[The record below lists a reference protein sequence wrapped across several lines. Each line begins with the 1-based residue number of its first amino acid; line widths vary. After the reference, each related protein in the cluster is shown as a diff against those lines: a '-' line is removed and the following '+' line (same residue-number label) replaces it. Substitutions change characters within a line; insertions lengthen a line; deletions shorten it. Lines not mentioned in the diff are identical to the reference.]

1 MKNKI
6 TVIVPFYNEEA
17 TIKKTINKLLSQ
29 TLPPDKIIFINS
41 NSKDKTEKII
51 KKYNNKKFEVYSL
64 RTQYPSDSKNLGV
77 QLSNT
82 ELIAFMDCDLNFP
95 KDWLEKS
102 FLLLKKK
109 ELDVVL
115 GTCQLR
121 GFNNFDRATII
132 NTYGYNKITP
142 CIPGTLMKKKV
153 FEKIGYFDQARSFYD
168 VLWKEKL
175 LKSSFKF
182 SINYD
187 LRLTYFS
194 FNYASSFFGLLKKSS
209 LYIESEIN
217 LFYNWKIYL
226 YLFVPIFI
234 IPFFFIKPFVLV
246 IFLLLYFILRF
257 YKAILKS
264 KESLHVFD
272 ITIFFLVPLNA
283 LIIDIGKTYGS
294 YKSLLKFIG
303 VNSIFALLAFFLVM
317 IFYTPIF
324 SLIGNTLIQQNKIDF
339 ADALV
344 VFSGDGSTSYRNSTY
359 RDRTLEALKIYK
371 KGYSK
376 KIILSSGRDQSI
388 SDVDFIK
395 SYLISQKIDENDIY
409 IFEKYPSSTYKN
421 IQMVGDYL
429 RKNEINKIIFIT
441 SKYHNKRAKMIW
453 RHNYPDIKIVIPPI
467 NNKSIQWVQNL
478 ERIKIICYEYLA
490 IVYNRIRGY
499 L

>member
-29 TLPPDKIIFINS
+29 TLSPNKIIFINS
-41 NSKDKTEKII
+41 NSTDKTDKII
-51 KKYNNKKFEVYSL
+51 KKYNNKKFEIYSL
-64 RTQYPSDSKNLGV
+64 KTQYPSDSKNLGV
-77 QLSNT
+77 QLANT
-82 ELIAFMDCDLNFP
+82 ELIAFMDCDLDFP
-95 KDWLEKS
+95 NDWLEKS
-102 FLLLKKK
+102 FLLLKNKQ
-109 ELDVVL
+109 LDIVL

-121 GFNNFDRATII
+121 GFNTFDKATVI

-142 CIPGTLMKKKV
+142 CIPGTLTKKKV

-175 LKSSFKF
+175 LKSNIKF
-182 SINYD
+182 LINYD
-187 LRLTYFS
+187 LKLTYFS
-194 FNYASSFFGLLKKSS
+194 FNYASSFLNLLKKSS

-217 LFYNWKIYL
+217 LFHNWKTYL
-226 YLFVPIFI
+226 YLFTPVFL
-234 IPFFFIKPFVLV
+234 IPFILVKPFFLV
-246 IFLLLYFILRF
+246 IFMLLYFILRF

-264 KESLHVFD
+264 KESLQVFD
-272 ITIFFLVPLNA
+272 ISILFLIPLNA
-283 LIIDIGKTYGS
+283 LIIDIGKLYGS

-303 VNSIFALLAFFLVM
+303 VNSFFALATFLLVL

-324 SLIGNTLIQQNKIDF
+324 SLVGNTLIKQNKIDF

-371 KGYSK
+371 KGYTK

-395 SYLISQKIDENDIY
+395 SYLISQKINENDIY
-409 IFEKYPSSTYKN
+409 IFQKYPSSTYKN

-441 SKYHNKRAKMIW
+441 SKYHNKRAQMIW
-453 RHNYPDIKIVIPPI
+453 RYNYPDIKLVIPPI
-467 NNKSIQWVQNL
+467 NNKSIYWVQNL

-490 IVYNRIRGY
+490 IVYNKMRGY